1 MKEILCSVLLIC
13 VPFSSSAK
21 SKNESDYPIKIEI
34 LETVRSDVVVPS
46 RNATVECSDSAV
58 GTTSCS
64 VRQGGDTLYTTYI
77 QVVNIDGVG
86 KMRIKC
92 LPSRMASA
100 FAGAGQAMV
109 AQSGAA
115 QHIIEGCNFSPG
127 IYHGKATKH
136 GGLKLLYGDAKGK
149 LHDVSMVK
157 E

>member
-1 MKEILCSVLLIC
+1 MKRALCFVLFVCFPL
-13 VPFSSSAK
+13 SLSAK
-21 SKNESDYPIKIEI
+21 SKNESDYPVKVEIIETLRTNVI
-34 LETVRSDVVVPS
+34 IPS
-46 RNATVECSDSAV
+46 RNATVDCDRDYGAGV
-58 GTTSCS
+58 SCS

-77 QVVNIDGVG
+77 QVANIEGVA
-86 KMRIKC
+86 MRIKC

-136 GGLKLLYGDAKGK
+136 GGLKLLYRDAKGK
-149 LHDVSMVK
+149 LRDVTMVK